1 MSAKAPLRLLSIRPE
16 VIVGKLAL
24 VTVQCSLI
32 FRHLPKSN
40 ASDQSISK
48 WFYVIQ
54 IPFQWFRNL
63 QDSKLA
69 WKTSSEFSRP
79 ALNAQKVSSLWGIE
93 TPKFSK
99 VPNGAWEL
107 GFQLRYRCE
116 SPWVAKS
123 EGTLQPQ
130 THPEK
135 KMCFFGGGDRKYN
148 EIENTEIWQIFS
160 KSSHSSLDPKGK
172 DFRYS

>member
-1 MSAKAPLRLLSIRPE
+1 MQKDVFRFHGLCNRRETRAHSFNAGQQTSCCWVDIAMDTEAACVHRQHVCKSAPLRLLSIRPE

-24 VTVQCSLI
+24 VTVQYSLI
-32 FRHLPKSN
+32 FRHLPKSS

-48 WFYVIQ
+48 WFYVIP

-93 TPKFSK
+93 TPKISK

-107 GFQLRYRCE
+107 GF
-116 SPWVAKS
+116 
-123 EGTLQPQ
+123 
-130 THPEK
+130 
-135 KMCFFGGGDRKYN
+135 
-148 EIENTEIWQIFS
+148 
-160 KSSHSSLDPKGK
+160 
-172 DFRYS
+172 